1 MADKSDPLNP
11 TLRASQLSQAT
22 VETDHSGVPKLNIV
36 QGLVMAPGI
45 TEESLKDIQERFTY
59 RDDDLFI
66 ATPPKCGT
74 TWIQQI
80 VKLIRN
86 NGVES
91 GVDSD
96 VAIPWFEQMT
106 VEEIEVHVCVMCDIV
121 WGTQVARNELK
132 FCTGFPIQLI
142 DVTEM
147 MVAYLNSFI

>member
-11 TLRASQLSQAT
+11 TLRTFRAFI
-22 VETDHSGVPKLNIV
+22 ETDGAPNIV
-36 QGLVMAPGI
+36 QGVEMTAGI

-96 VAIPWFEQMT
+96 VAIPWFELMT
-106 VEEIEVHVCVMCDIV
+106 VEEIEVGMCNV
-121 WGTQVARNELK
+121 
-132 FCTGFPIQLI
+132 
-142 DVTEM
+142 
-147 MVAYLNSFI
+147 